1 MSIEQSKEAL
11 LEQLEAL
18 KKENEQLRKELST
31 LRNEKHSDRP
41 VSFKEKYAVRILDS
55 LPDMLTVFNQGEIG
69 IEVVSNEETNHVGIS
84 NEDFKGMH
92 MRDMVPPEAY
102 QNIHSNMRHAITT
115 GTVSTA
121 HHELDFNG
129 ERHHY
134 ENRIFPLDE
143 EYVLIMCRDITERV
157 TTQKQLEVF
166 KSVLDKV
173 SDSILA
179 VAEDGTL
186 VYANKQFIEEYG
198 VTQELGTQKIYDLRV
213 SMADKEAWEQK
224 LQMIRDHEGSLAY
237 RAAYIPY
244 GHTKERVHQVSTFLI
259 RENNQE
265 LTWFFTQ
272 DITDVIKK
280 RDELRELNLLLDGIL
295 NNIPVYLFVK
305 DPEDDLRYLY
315 WNKAFAD
322 HSGIPASKAIG
333 HTDYEIFPVHGDAE
347 KFRKDDL
354 ELLQTHKRID
364 MQETYLSANGEA
376 RIVQTLKALVP
387 MEGRKPLLIGISWD
401 ITNLQNIEQEL
412 IKARIKAEQSD
423 RLKSAFLANMSH
435 EIRTPLNAIVGF
447 SQLLPSAET
456 TEEKKLYSGI
466 INQNSDILLQ
476 LINDILDLSKIEAGT
491 LEYIKRPMNLGEVC
505 RTIYTVHKERV
516 KEGVTLVFDN
526 EEEDLLMEGDQ
537 NRIMQVITNFLTN
550 ASKFTYEGEIR
561 LGFGRMDKDIRVYVK
576 DTGIGIEPEKVDHIF
591 ERFVKLNSFAQGTGL
606 GLSICRMII
615 EKIGG
620 EIGVTSEL
628 GKGSTFYFT
637 IPYEETG
644 EHGKFFKESK
654 VVSKGNTV
662 NRVQQIKKILVA
674 EDVESN
680 FILLKNLIGREY
692 TLLWAKDGVEA
703 IEMYKQYQPD
713 LILMDVKMPRMDGL
727 EATHIIRSYSK
738 EIPIIALTAYAFEA
752 DKELALEM
760 GCNDFVTKPISERTL
775 RKALDKYSTTV

>member
-1 MSIEQSKEAL
+1 MNTEQNQKAL

-18 KKENEQLRKELST
+18 KKENEQLKKELSI
-31 LRNEKHSDRP
+31 LRNENISNRP

-55 LPDMLTVFNQGEIG
+55 LPDMLTVFNQNEVG

-84 NEDFKGMH
+84 NKDFKGMY
-92 MRDMVPPEAY
+92 MREMVPPEAY
-102 QNIHSNMRHAITT
+102 QNIHSNMRQAVST
-115 GTVSTA
+115 GAVSTA

-129 ERHHY
+129 EHHHY

-157 TTQKQLEVF
+157 TTQRQLEVF

-179 VAEDGTL
+179 VSEDGTL

-198 VTQELGTQKIYDLRV
+198 VTQQMGTQKIYDLPV
-213 SMADKEAWEQK
+213 SMTTKEAWERR
-224 LQMIRDHEGSLAY
+224 LQEIRDNDGTFAY
-237 RAAYIPY
+237 RAAYMRK
-244 GHTKERVHQVSTFLI
+244 GEDKERMHQVSTFLI
-259 RENNQE
+259 RENNEE

-280 RDELRELNLLLDGIL
+280 QDELRELNLLLDGIL

-305 DPEDDLRYLY
+305 DPENDFRYLY

-333 HTDYEIFPVHGDAE
+333 HTDYEVFPSHGDAE

-364 MQETYLSANGEA
+364 MQETYLSATGKA

-447 SQLLPSAET
+447 SQLLPAAET
-456 TEEKKLYSGI
+456 AEEKKLYSGI

-505 RTIYTVHKERV
+505 RTIYAVHKERV

-526 EEEDLLMEGDQ
+526 VDENLFIEGDQ

-550 ASKFTYEGEIR
+550 ASKFTYAGEIR
-561 LGFGRMDKDIRVYVK
+561 LGF
-576 DTGIGIEPEKVDHIF
+576 
-591 ERFVKLNSFAQGTGL
+591 
-606 GLSICRMII
+606 
-615 EKIGG
+615 
-620 EIGVTSEL
+620 
-628 GKGSTFYFT
+628 
-637 IPYEETG
+637 
-644 EHGKFFKESK
+644 
-654 VVSKGNTV
+654 
-662 NRVQQIKKILVA
+662 
-674 EDVESN
+674 
-680 FILLKNLIGREY
+680 
-692 TLLWAKDGVEA
+692 
-703 IEMYKQYQPD
+703 
-713 LILMDVKMPRMDGL
+713 
-727 EATHIIRSYSK
+727 
-738 EIPIIALTAYAFEA
+738 
-752 DKELALEM
+752 
-760 GCNDFVTKPISERTL
+760 ERTD
-775 RKALDKYSTTV
+775 KKYSCICEGYRNRNRAGKSRPCL